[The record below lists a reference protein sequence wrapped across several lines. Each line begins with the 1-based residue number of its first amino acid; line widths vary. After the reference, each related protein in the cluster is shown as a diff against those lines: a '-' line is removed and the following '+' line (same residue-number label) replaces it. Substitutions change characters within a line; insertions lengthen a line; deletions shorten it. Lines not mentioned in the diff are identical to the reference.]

1 MSESPNLIGRYHNGR
16 DGHARNAKDPR
27 SFCNPSAIF
36 NSLQV
41 YKALA
46 GRVAFFPYL
55 ALSTMMTGQD
65 PQNSTLS
72 YGACTAA
79 AVLLSGLVYPISARL
94 VWGGG
99 WLQQMGFV
107 DFAGHGKGETM

>member
-1 MSESPNLIGRYHNGR
+1 M
-16 DGHARNAKDPR
+16 DPR
-27 SFCNPSAIF
+27 SSCNPSAIF
-36 NSLQV
+36 NS
-41 YKALA
+41 KALA

-79 AVLLSGLVYPISARL
+79 MLSGLVYPISARL

-107 DFAGHGKGETM
+107 DFAGHLKGETM